1 MDAYQDVCWN
11 CRVRSVLDYLFNL
24 RFNELIMNT
33 VCQFVSLTLFKTCI
47 VFFN

>member
-11 CRVRSVLDYLFNL
+11 CRLRSVLDYLFNL

-33 VCQFVSLTLFKTCI
+33 VCQAGI
-47 VFFN
+47 V